1 MKDKVHKYYTLTI
14 NNGISFFDR
23 LLRMG
28 HREDGQES
36 FSDRAIIYV
45 TVFANVWH

>member
-14 NNGISFFDR
+14 NNGISYFDTPY
-23 LLRMG
+23 G
-28 HREDGQES
+28 IQKKDGQES